1 MGLSA
6 FADAYP
12 RQLSG
17 GMKQR
22 VAIARAL
29 CYRPRILL
37 MDEPFGALD
46 AQTRLLMQELLTRVW
61 ESHRLTVLFVT
72 HDVEEAVTISDR
84 VLVMSNRPGRLKD
97 EVLIPLPRPRTL
109 ALQETPEFLALRH
122 RILASHPRGGR
133 GDGARDGRSRER
145 LTCPSSR
152 PSRDRWTPPT
162 WDPRA
167 STSTC

>member
-1 MGLSA
+1 
-6 FADAYP
+6 
-12 RQLSG
+12 
-17 GMKQR
+17 MKQR

-46 AQTRLLMQELLTRVW
+46 AQTRMLMQELLLRVW

-84 VLVMSNRPGRLKD
+84 VLVMSNRPGRLKE

-109 ALQETPEFLALRH
+109 APPGDPRVPGA
-122 RILASHPRGGR
+122 APPDPGVHPRGGR
-133 GDGARDGRSRER
+133 GDGAGHGVGG
-145 LTCPSSR
+145 
-152 PSRDRWTPPT
+152 
-162 WDPRA
+162 
-167 STSTC
+167 